1 MRALSAVRFRPPRRL
16 STRPRAL
23 LESVQEWPPMMRVGA
38 LLLLAHVVMAL
49 VGIVWTPYPMSKIGA
64 GLSFAPPSWE
74 HLFGT
79 DALGRDVFS
88 RVMYGAHMVLLLS
101 LSGTALGAAIGVI
114 MGLVSAYVGGW
125 LDEVLMRLTDALVS
139 IPFLMLALLFIAAA
153 GPENMGSPVL
163 LILVVTLLYAPRMAR
178 MARAAGLEV
187 VTRDFVALA
196 RTRGESGWSIIR
208 REVLPNTS
216 GTLLVEFAVRLGN
229 APLVIGSLGFLGFG
243 LRPPTPEWGL
253 MISEHRNYLM
263 VAPAIILGPAF
274 VLASFVIG
282 ANLFTDGLARLLGH
296 TVRRA
301 PK

>member
-1 MRALSAVRFRPPRRL
+1 MSAGTDRRRSSL
-16 STRPRAL
+16 ARPRL
-23 LESVQEWPPMMRVGA
+23 NLRSRLEAIRELPPTMIIGG
-38 LLLLAHVVMAL
+38 LLLLAHIVMAL
-49 VGIVWTPYPMSKIGA
+49 VGIVWTPYPMSKIGTGA
-64 GLSFAPPSWE
+64 TFAPPTWE

-88 RVMYGAHMVLLLS
+88 RVMYGGHIVLVLS
-101 LSGTALGAAIGVI
+101 LSGTMLGAIIGV
-114 MGLVSAYVGGW
+114 MVGLVSAYVGGW
-125 LDEVLMRLTDALVS
+125 LDEIMMRLTDALVS

-153 GPENMGSPVL
+153 GPENMGSPL
-163 LILVVTLLYAPRMAR
+163 LLMLVVTLLYAPRMAR
-178 MARAAGLEV
+178 MARAAGIEV

-196 RTRGESGWSIIR
+196 RTRGESSWSIIR

-263 VAPAIILGPAF
+263 IAPAIILGPAF

-282 ANLFTDGLARLLGH
+282 ANLFTDGLARILGH
-296 TVRRA
+296 TVHRV